1 VAAGYAGIP
10 TRRAAGGRV
19 NPQADAT
26 PGLACDAHIS
36 LEEIPMRHV
45 RRFTLAV
52 VALAMFFAASATRAQ
67 VLPLVPSEAM
77 VVIKIKNMQDVSS
90 KIATLSQQWGLANIR
105 PELNDPLGTLLTVGG
120 LGPGL
125 NRNGEAAIALM
136 MPAAGASEPDV
147 VVLVPVSDF
156 KAFAGAL
163 PNNKTEG
170 EVTTFNPGGKDVFA
184 VSWGQYAAVSPKKEL
199 LAQKGGGIKA
209 TTVASKEL
217 DTKDVTVYAN
227 LKQIR
232 GHVLPMIQQNK
243 GQMLDGIAQAMAQ
256 APGANPKYAPV
267 LKAYLGQFINV
278 IEGIVRDGDAA
289 TFGISLSKEGIS
301 TTLMGEFQADSY
313 AGKAATA
320 MKNSNASFTAGLPQG
335 KYFMFGGFVVDQT
348 SIQLM
353 NDFVAPIEKEMANLG
368 ADAKPLQEYVASMK
382 DYLSATKQANFGMVA
397 PAANAIQQTGAVQM
411 VTVVNGDSAKMVA
424 AQKRMLTVQDEF
436 MKLTNG
442 GLVGKT
448 TVTPDAK
455 NIEGVTLTQFRTAM
469 NGQPKTPEEQQAMF
483 IMQML
488 YGQNGMTGY
497 TGAIGADKVL
507 GVVGG
512 NDQLLASAVQAAKSN
527 ADELAKG
534 PAASVIK
541 ALPAE
546 RRAAVFV
553 SVDTIASTV
562 LDVMAARGMPGG
574 VKLPPN
580 LPPLAAAID
589 TEGTAIRLDGY
600 VPAQTVQ
607 ALIAAGMQMWL
618 QNMQGGGAGQ
628 PGGL

>member
-1 VAAGYAGIP
+1 
-10 TRRAAGGRV
+10 
-19 NPQADAT
+19 
-26 PGLACDAHIS
+26 
-36 LEEIPMRHV
+36 MRHV

-77 VVIKIKNMQDVSS
+77 VVIKFKNLQDVSS

-125 NRNGEAAIALM
+125 NRSGEAAIAMM
-136 MPAAGASEPDV
+136 MPAAGANEPDIV
-147 VVLVPVSDF
+147 ALVPVSDF
-156 KAFAGAL
+156 KAFAAAL
-163 PNNKTEG
+163 PNAKTEG

-184 VSWGQYAAVSPKKEL
+184 VNWGQYAAVSPKKEL
-199 LAQKGGGIKA
+199 IAQKGGGLKA
-209 TTVASKEL
+209 TTVAAKEL
-217 DTKDVTVYAN
+217 DSKDVIVYAN

-232 GHVLPMIQQNK
+232 GHVLPLIQQNK

-256 APGANPKYAPV
+256 APGANPKYAPI

-278 IEGIVRDGDAA
+278 AEGVLRDGDAA
-289 TFGISLSKEGIS
+289 TFGISLSKDGIS

-313 AGKAATA
+313 AGKAVTA

-335 KYFMFGGFVVDQT
+335 KYFMFGGFVVDQA

-353 NDFVAPIEKEMANLG
+353 NDFVGPIEKEIANLG
-368 ADAKPLQEYVASMK
+368 AEAKPLEEYVASMK
-382 DYLSATKQANFGMVA
+382 DYLSATKQANFGLVA
-397 PAANAIQQTGAVQM
+397 PVAAAIQQTGAVQ
-411 VTVVNGDSAKMVA
+411 VVSVLNGDSAKMMV
-424 AQKRMLTVQDEF
+424 AQKRMLAVQDEF

-455 NIEGVTLTQFRTAM
+455 NIEGVTLTQFKTAM
-469 NGQPKTPEEQQAMF
+469 NGQPKTPEEQQALF

-497 TGAIGADKVL
+497 SGAVGADKVL

-527 ADELAKG
+527 ADNLATG

-541 ALPAE
+541 ALPAQ

-580 LPPLAAAID
+580 LPPLAAAVD
-589 TEGTAIRLDGY
+589 TDGTAIRLDGY
-600 VPAQTVQ
+600 IPAQTVQ